1 MRIHRSP
8 SFGARC
14 AVIAGLTCAIMATSV
29 PVPAYADLSSDLA
42 SARAELEQ
50 IGTEYAA
57 INNEISVLST
67 ELQTTV
73 KEIEE
78 TSGKLNA
85 AKDELAGYTS
95 LGYKEGGVSLTK
107 VIVNSTSLSDMLSR
121 LYYANKVS
129 TAQAEL
135 INEVKELQDELE
147 KQQSEQQTA
156 MDNAGKRLA
165 EQAENQARAAAVVS
179 SLDAQLQEQLA
190 AEAAANEALQ
200 QGMNSA
206 QDNNAPGI
214 GTGVGGQGGEQAE
227 TTPSNPDPVPP
238 TSQGGGN
245 SGGGNSGNSGNSGSG
260 NSGSGNS
267 GSGNGGVSTVGAA
280 ALNVALRYE
289 GAPYAWGGDSPE
301 EGFDCSGL
309 TMYSYAQIGVSIPR
323 TAGAQLAALQR
334 RGRFTT
340 NINELQYGDLV
351 FFPDHVAFYVG
362 NGNCFGARRPGVGAS
377 TTSMVYFGTFLGGG
391 NF

>member
-29 PVPAYADLSSDLA
+29 PAPAYADLSSDLA

-135 INEVKELQDELE
+135 INEVKELQGELE
-147 KQQSEQQTA
+147 KQQSDQQAA
-156 MDNAGKRLA
+156 MDSASKRLA
-165 EQAENQARAAAVVS
+165 EQAENQARAAAVVA

-190 AEAAANEALQ
+190 AEAADNEALQ

-214 GTGVGGQGGEQAE
+214 GTGAGSQGGDQTD
-227 TTPSNPDPVPP
+227 TTPPNPDSVPP

-245 SGGGNSGNSGNSGSG
+245 TGNSGSG
-260 NSGSGNS
+260 NSGG
-267 GSGNGGVSTVGAA
+267 GNGGVSTVGAA

-289 GAPYAWGGDSPE
+289 GTPYAWGGDSPE

-309 TMYSYAQIGVSIPR
+309 TMYSYAQIGISIPR
-323 TAGAQLAALQR
+323 TDSAQLAALQR

-351 FFPDHVAFYVG
+351 FFPGHVAFYVG
-362 NGNCFGARRPGVGAS
+362 NGNCYGARRPGVGAS
-377 TTSMVYFGTFLGGG
+377 TTKMAYFGAFLGGG

>member
-29 PVPAYADLSSDLA
+29 PAPAYADLSSDLA

-50 IGTEYAA
+50 IGTEYAT

-135 INEVKELQDELE
+135 INEVKELQGELE
-147 KQQSEQQTA
+147 KQQSDQQAA
-156 MDNAGKRLA
+156 MDSASKRLA
-165 EQAENQARAAAVVS
+165 EQAENQARAAAVVA

-214 GTGVGGQGGEQAE
+214 GTGAGSQGGDQTD
-227 TTPSNPDPVPP
+227 TTPPNPDPVPP

-245 SGGGNSGNSGNSGSG
+245 TGNTGNSGSG
-260 NSGSGNS
+260 NSGGGNS
-267 GSGNGGVSTVGAA
+267 GGGNGGVSTVGAA

-289 GAPYAWGGDSPE
+289 GTPYAWGGDSPE

-309 TMYSYAQIGVSIPR
+309 TMYSYAQIGISIPR
-323 TAGAQLAALQR
+323 TDSAQLAALQR

-351 FFPDHVAFYVG
+351 FFPGHVAFYVG
-362 NGNCFGARRPGVGAS
+362 NGNCYGARRQGVGAS
-377 TTSMVYFGTFLGGG
+377 TTKMAYFGTFLGGG

>member
-1 MRIHRSP
+1 MSYRRNP

-14 AVIAGLTCAIMATSV
+14 AVVAGLTCAIMAASV
-29 PVPAYADLSSDLA
+29 PVPAYADLNADLA

-50 IGTEYAA
+50 IGAEYAA
-57 INNEISVLST
+57 INSEISEISV
-67 ELQTTV
+67 ELQSTV
-73 KEIEE
+73 KEIEK

-85 AKDELAGYTS
+85 AKAELAGYTS

-129 TAQAEL
+129 DAQTEL
-135 INEVKELQDELE
+135 INEVKELQGDLE
-147 KQQSEQQTA
+147 KQQSSQQAA
-156 MDNAGKRLA
+156 MDSASKRLA

-214 GTGVGGQGGEQAE
+214 GTGVGDQDGGQAEEAPSTPAPTPTPPSSQGGGG
-227 TTPSNPDPVPP
+227 SGNGG
-238 TSQGGGN
+238 SGGN
-245 SGGGNSGNSGNSGSG
+245 SGG
-260 NSGSGNS
+260 
-267 GSGNGGVSTVGAA
+267 GNGGVSTVGAA

-289 GAPYAWGGDSPE
+289 GSPYVWGGDSPE

-309 TMYSYAQIGVSIPR
+309 TMYSYAQVGVSIPR
-323 TAGAQLAALQR
+323 TAGAQLSALQR

-362 NGNCFGARRPGVGAS
+362 NGNCYGARRPGVGAS
-377 TTSMVYFGTFLGGG
+377 TTKMAYFGTFLGGG

>member
-29 PVPAYADLSSDLA
+29 PAPAYADLSSDLA

-135 INEVKELQDELE
+135 INEVKELQGELE
-147 KQQSEQQTA
+147 KQQSDQQAA
-156 MDNAGKRLA
+156 MDSASKRLA
-165 EQAENQARAAAVVS
+165 EQAENQARAAAVVA

-214 GTGVGGQGGEQAE
+214 GTGAGSQGGNQAD
-227 TTPSNPDPVPP
+227 TTPPNPDPVPP

-245 SGGGNSGNSGNSGSG
+245 TGNTGNSGSG
-260 NSGSGNS
+260 NSGG
-267 GSGNGGVSTVGAA
+267 GNGGVSTVGAA

-289 GAPYAWGGDSPE
+289 GTPYAWGGDSPE

-309 TMYSYAQIGVSIPR
+309 TMYSYAQIGISIPR
-323 TAGAQLAALQR
+323 TDSAQLAALQR

-351 FFPDHVAFYVG
+351 FFPGHVAFYVG
-362 NGNCFGARRPGVGAS
+362 NGNCYGARRPGVGAS
-377 TTSMVYFGTFLGGG
+377 TTKMAYFGAFLGGG

>member
-14 AVIAGLTCAIMATSV
+14 AVIAGLTCAIMATCV
-29 PVPAYADLSSDLA
+29 PAPAYADLSSDLA

-135 INEVKELQDELE
+135 INEVKELQGELE
-147 KQQSEQQTA
+147 KQQSDQQAA
-156 MDNAGKRLA
+156 MDIASKRLA
-165 EQAENQARAAAVVS
+165 EQAENQARAAAVVA

-214 GTGVGGQGGEQAE
+214 GTGAGSQGGGQTE

-245 SGGGNSGNSGNSGSG
+245 TGNTGNSGSG
-260 NSGSGNS
+260 NSGG
-267 GSGNGGVSTVGAA
+267 GNGGVSTVGAA

-289 GAPYAWGGDSPE
+289 GTPYAWGGDSPE

-309 TMYSYAQIGVSIPR
+309 TMYSYAQIGISIPR
-323 TAGAQLAALQR
+323 TDSAQLAALQR

-351 FFPDHVAFYVG
+351 FFPGHVAFYVG
-362 NGNCFGARRPGVGAS
+362 NGNCYGARRPGVGAS
-377 TTSMVYFGTFLGGG
+377 TTKMAYIGTFLGGG

>member
-14 AVIAGLTCAIMATSV
+14 AVIAGLTCAIMATSI

-57 INNEISVLST
+57 INNEISVLSA
-67 ELQTTV
+67 ELQSTV

-78 TSGKLNA
+78 TSAKLNA

-129 TAQAEL
+129 DAQAEL
-135 INEVKELQDELE
+135 IGEVKELQGDLE
-147 KQQSEQQTA
+147 KQQSDQQAA
-156 MDNAGKRLA
+156 MDSANKRLE
-165 EQAENQARAAAVVS
+165 EQAENQARAAAVVA

-206 QDNNAPGI
+206 QDNSAPGI
-214 GTGVGGQGGEQAE
+214 GTGTGSQGGGQTDTA
-227 TTPSNPDPVPP
+227 PSTPDPVPTP
-238 TSQGGGN
+238 PPSQGGGN
-245 SGGGNSGNSGNSGSG
+245 SGGGNSGG
-260 NSGSGNS
+260 
-267 GSGNGGVSTVGAA
+267 GNGGVSTVGAA

-289 GAPYAWGGDSPE
+289 GSPYVWGGDSPE

-323 TAGAQLAALQR
+323 DSSAQLAALQR

-340 NINELQYGDLV
+340 KISELQYGDLV
-351 FFPDHVAFYVG
+351 FFPGHVAFYVG
-362 NGNCFGARRPGVGAS
+362 NGNCYGARRPGVGAS
-377 TTSMVYFGTFLGGG
+377 TTKMAYFGAFLGGG

>member
-29 PVPAYADLSSDLA
+29 PAPAYADLSSDLA

-135 INEVKELQDELE
+135 INEVKELQGELE
-147 KQQSEQQTA
+147 KQQSDQQAA
-156 MDNAGKRLA
+156 MDSASKRLA
-165 EQAENQARAAAVVS
+165 EQAENQARAAAVVA

-214 GTGVGGQGGEQAE
+214 GTGAGSQGGDQTD
-227 TTPSNPDPVPP
+227 TTPPNPDPVPP

-245 SGGGNSGNSGNSGSG
+245 TGNSGSG
-260 NSGSGNS
+260 NSGG
-267 GSGNGGVSTVGAA
+267 GNGGVSTVGAA

-289 GAPYAWGGDSPE
+289 GTPYAWGGDSPE

-309 TMYSYAQIGVSIPR
+309 TMYSYAQIGISIPR
-323 TAGAQLAALQR
+323 TDSAQLAALQR

-351 FFPDHVAFYVG
+351 FFPGHVAFYVG
-362 NGNCFGARRPGVGAS
+362 NGNCYGARRPGVGAS
-377 TTSMVYFGTFLGGG
+377 TTKMAYFGTFLGGG

>member
-29 PVPAYADLSSDLA
+29 PAPAYADLSSDLA

-135 INEVKELQDELE
+135 INEVKELQGELE
-147 KQQSEQQTA
+147 KQQSDQQAA
-156 MDNAGKRLA
+156 MDSASKRLA
-165 EQAENQARAAAVVS
+165 EQAENQARAAAVVA

-214 GTGVGGQGGEQAE
+214 GTGAGSQGGDQTD
-227 TTPSNPDPVPP
+227 TTPPNPDPVPP

-245 SGGGNSGNSGNSGSG
+245 AGNTGNSGSG
-260 NSGSGNS
+260 NSGGGNS
-267 GSGNGGVSTVGAA
+267 GGGNGGVSTVGAA

-289 GAPYAWGGDSPE
+289 GTPYAWGGDSPE

-309 TMYSYAQIGVSIPR
+309 TMYSYAQIGISIPR
-323 TAGAQLAALQR
+323 TDSAQLAALQR

-351 FFPDHVAFYVG
+351 FFPGHVAFYVG
-362 NGNCFGARRPGVGAS
+362 NGNCYGARRPGVGAS
-377 TTSMVYFGTFLGGG
+377 TTKMAYFGTFLGGG